1 MKDKLIKLQN
11 RIFHSNTIFTQLVL
25 FTVIVSLV
33 PILTISALLFQ
44 KLSGMVTRDLVN
56 SHSQLVVQYM
66 SNVEDKLY
74 QYKNSLSQIANNTI
88 VLDTL
93 MDSSD
98 ESNPYIKGNK
108 VSIEVTKSLRLESH
122 KELRNCMIYSDM
134 SNNKIYGTKVAMA
147 EGAKSE
153 IWYLNH
159 KAPEE
164 DYFIYSVVDGKS
176 DVLSLIQN
184 IVYVNTKTFDRKYV
198 GFIKLDIIMQK
209 LIVPVSD
216 PEQLKYPY
224 DIILLDKSNKII
236 YSTNKNYDNILTK
249 MTFEDLQ
256 QKGVGYYKDAMVN
269 TAAIEDYGLKLI
281 FLFNN
286 SQLNE
291 KMAEMQR
298 TILPVFFMIMIIIII
313 TAFLF
318 TRGFSERVA
327 RLVKKIK
334 VAETG
339 DLTITEEIEG
349 NDEISVLDKQ
359 FNQMLIKLDDL
370 IQKNYIQQ
378 LEKKE
383 TEFRNLQLQINP
395 HFLYNTLE
403 IISSIAAV
411 KQAFAICELCE
422 KLGDI
427 FRYSLGKNYG
437 EYVTV
442 MQELKHTQ
450 NYVFI
455 QKTRFGNK
463 FEVFYNVEPDLE
475 DKMILRFIL
484 QPIVENAIT
493 HGLSHITGKGTLE
506 IVISREQEHESAV
519 KDNKTTD
526 ISLEKIDK
534 SVLVI
539 KIEDDGIGMS
549 PEKVDA
555 LNRYINS
562 EGKTADENRRSIGIR
577 NVNQRIKLACGNEY
591 GITIES
597 VQYQGSSVIIRLPMI
612 GKGEDL

>member
-1 MKDKLIKLQN
+1 MKEKLKKLQN

-44 KLSGMVTRDLVN
+44 KLSSMVTRDLVS

-93 MDSSD
+93 LDTSD
-98 ESNPYIKGNK
+98 NSNPYIKGNK
-108 VSIEVTKSLRLESH
+108 VSAEVTKSLRLESH

-134 SNNKIYGTKVAMA
+134 ADNKIYGPKVAMI
-147 EGAKSE
+147 EGAKRE

-164 DYFIYSVVDGKS
+164 EYFIYSAVGGKN

-184 IVYVNTKTFDRKYV
+184 IVYIDTKTFKRQYV

-209 LIVPVSD
+209 LFVPASD

-224 DIILLDKSNKII
+224 DIILLDKEDTII
-236 YSTNKNYDNILTK
+236 YSSNQNYNTILTGLS
-249 MTFEDLQ
+249 FEQL
-256 QKGVGYYKDAMVN
+256 QKGEVSYYRDAMVN
-269 TAAIEDYGLKLI
+269 SASIPDYGLKLI

-291 KMAEMQR
+291 KMAGMQK
-298 TILPVFFMIMIIIII
+298 TILPFIIIII
-313 TAFLF
+313 VVIVITAFIF

-339 DLTITEEIEG
+339 DLTITEEISG
-349 NDEISVLDKQ
+349 NDEIAILDKQ
-359 FNQMLIKLDDL
+359 FNQMLYKLNDL
-370 IQKNYIQQ
+370 IHKNYIQQ

-442 MQELKHTQ
+442 MQELQHTQ

-463 FEVFYNVEPDLE
+463 FEVFYNVEPELE
-475 DKMILRFIL
+475 DKKILRFIL

-493 HGLSHITGKGTLE
+493 HGLSRITG
-506 IVISREQEHESAV
+506 
-519 KDNKTTD
+519 
-526 ISLEKIDK
+526 
-534 SVLVI
+534 
-539 KIEDDGIGMS
+539 
-549 PEKVDA
+549 
-555 LNRYINS
+555 
-562 EGKTADENRRSIGIR
+562 
-577 NVNQRIKLACGNEY
+577 
-591 GITIES
+591 
-597 VQYQGSSVIIRLPMI
+597 
-612 GKGEDL
+612 

>member
-1 MKDKLIKLQN
+1 MKDKLKKLQN

-33 PILTISALLFQ
+33 PILIISALLFQ
-44 KLSGMVTRDLVN
+44 KLSSMVTKDLVS

-93 MDSSD
+93 LDNAD
-98 ESNPYIKGNK
+98 NSNPYIKGNK
-108 VSIEVTKSLRLESH
+108 VSAEVTKSLRLESH

-134 SNNKIYGTKVAMA
+134 ADNKIYGPKVAMT

-164 DYFIYSVVDGKS
+164 EYFIYSAVGGKN

-184 IVYVNTKTFDRKYV
+184 IVYIDTKTFKRQYV

-209 LIVPVSD
+209 LFVPASD

-224 DIILLDKSNKII
+224 DIILLDKENTII
-236 YSTNKNYDNILTK
+236 YSSNENYNTILNGIS
-249 MTFEDLQ
+249 FEQLQ
-256 QKGVGYYKDAMVN
+256 NGEVSYYRDAMVN
-269 TAAIEDYGLKLI
+269 SAFIPDYGLKLI

-291 KMAEMQR
+291 KMAEMQK
-298 TILPVFFMIMIIIII
+298 TILPFIIIII
-313 TAFLF
+313 SVIVITAFIF

-339 DLTITEEIEG
+339 DLTITEEIVG
-349 NDEISVLDKQ
+349 NDEIAILDKQ
-359 FNQMLIKLDDL
+359 FNQMLYKLNDL
-370 IQKNYIQQ
+370 IHKNYIQQ

-442 MQELKHTQ
+442 MQELQHTQ
-450 NYVFI
+450 NYVYI

-463 FEVFYNVEPDLE
+463 FEVFYNVEPELE
-475 DKMILRFIL
+475 DKKILRFIL

-493 HGLSHITGKGTLE
+493 HGLSRITGKGTLE
-506 IVISREQEHESAV
+506 ILISREYALAEEGGMEV
-519 KDNKTTD
+519 
-526 ISLEKIDK
+526 ER
-534 SVLVI
+534 LVI

-549 PEKVDA
+549 PDQVDT

-562 EGKTADENRRSIGIR
+562 EGRAYDENRQSIGIR
-577 NVNQRIKLACGNEY
+577 NVNQRIKLACGNDY

-612 GKGEDL
+612 GKGEEVS

>member
-1 MKDKLIKLQN
+1 
-11 RIFHSNTIFTQLVL
+11 
-25 FTVIVSLV
+25 
-33 PILTISALLFQ
+33 
-44 KLSGMVTRDLVN
+44 
-56 SHSQLVVQYM
+56 
-66 SNVEDKLY
+66 
-74 QYKNSLSQIANNTI
+74 
-88 VLDTL
+88 
-93 MDSSD
+93 
-98 ESNPYIKGNK
+98 
-108 VSIEVTKSLRLESH
+108 
-122 KELRNCMIYSDM
+122 
-134 SNNKIYGTKVAMA
+134 
-147 EGAKSE
+147 
-153 IWYLNH
+153 
-159 KAPEE
+159 
-164 DYFIYSVVDGKS
+164 
-176 DVLSLIQN
+176 
-184 IVYVNTKTFDRKYV
+184 
-198 GFIKLDIIMQK
+198 
-209 LIVPVSD
+209 
-216 PEQLKYPY
+216 
-224 DIILLDKSNKII
+224 
-236 YSTNKNYDNILTK
+236 

>member
-1 MKDKLIKLQN
+1 
-11 RIFHSNTIFTQLVL
+11 
-25 FTVIVSLV
+25 
-33 PILTISALLFQ
+33 LTISALLFQ

-209 LIVPVSD
+209 LIVPASD